1 MVKDTM
7 KEVWLQREDSE
18 RLFSALTAVNR
29 LVAVI
34 YRELYVVIRKKTN
47 TVLGK
52 KMGKDTSTKNSPSM

>member
-52 KMGKDTSTKNSPSM
+52 KMDKDTSKKNSPSM

>member
-1 MVKDTM
+1 MMKDTM

-52 KMGKDTSTKNSPSM
+52 KMDKDTSKKNSPSM